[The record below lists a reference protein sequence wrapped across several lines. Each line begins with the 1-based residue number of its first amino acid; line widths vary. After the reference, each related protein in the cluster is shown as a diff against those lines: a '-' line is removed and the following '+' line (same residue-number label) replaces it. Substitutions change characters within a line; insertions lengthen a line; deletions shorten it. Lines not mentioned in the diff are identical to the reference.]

1 MRWMHAGSTQPT
13 DSADAQ
19 LNRTGILHLESSIGY
34 EVVRALRDRGHTVR
48 IGEQFFGRYQGIM
61 RDHER
66 GIYFGAS
73 ESRVD
78 GQAAG
83 Y

>member
-1 MRWMHAGSTQPT
+1 
-13 DSADAQ
+13 
-19 LNRTGILHLESSIGY
+19 
-34 EVVRALRDRGHTVR
+34 VR
-48 IGEQFFGRYQGIM
+48 IGGGFYGRYQGI
-61 RDHER
+61 RYDAAQ
-66 GIYFGAS
+66 GVYYGAS

>member
-1 MRWMHAGSTQPT
+1 MG
-13 DSADAQ
+13 
-19 LNRTGILHLESSIGY
+19 NKIIVGNG
-34 EVVRALRDRGHTVR
+34 
-48 IGEQFFGRYQGIM
+48 FFGRFHAVMKDPDTGVFY
-61 RDHER
+61 
-66 GIYFGAS
+66 GAS

>member
-1 MRWMHAGSTQPT
+1 
-13 DSADAQ
+13 
-19 LNRTGILHLESSIGY
+19 
-34 EVVRALRDRGHTVR
+34 VR
-48 IGEQFFGRYQGIM
+48 IGQGFFGRYQGIM
-61 RDHER
+61 RNHTY
-66 GIYFGAS
+66 GVYLGAS

>member
-1 MRWMHAGSTQPT
+1 MKSFSGSGP
-13 DSADAQ
+13 
-19 LNRTGILHLESSIGY
+19 
-34 EVVRALRDRGHTVR
+34 RGHSVE
-48 IGEQFFGRYQGIM
+48 IGNQFFGRYQGIM
-61 RDHER
+61 RDHEK
-66 GIYFGAS
+66 GVYYGAS